1 MRVIRS
7 GSNRRLDIAN
17 VFKIFHGIS
26 HRHGGGPDVQHPT
39 SFLNPGAV
47 LAPEPMPG
55 KMVLLKINIP
65 KKTLVFT
72 LFLIFTLVLLAKV
85 QFDWFGFYDLKVL
98 ILLSA
103 LFH

>member
-1 MRVIRS
+1 
-7 GSNRRLDIAN
+7 
-17 VFKIFHGIS
+17 
-26 HRHGGGPDVQHPT
+26 
-39 SFLNPGAV
+39 
-47 LAPEPMPG
+47 MPG